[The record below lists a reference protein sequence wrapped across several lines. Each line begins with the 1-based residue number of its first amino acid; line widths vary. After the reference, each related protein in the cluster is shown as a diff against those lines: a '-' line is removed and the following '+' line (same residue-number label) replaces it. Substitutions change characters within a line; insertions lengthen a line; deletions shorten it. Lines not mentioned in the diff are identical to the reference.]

1 MKGKVL
7 SWFVGSL
14 KITIKGC
21 CCERFFNLCAYH
33 GIVLWKLKPLGD
45 NEFTAGILLKNFRKI
60 RPLAKKCHVRIQIV
74 KKSGFPFFCLQCRK
88 RKPLFFS
95 AAMAFALLFALSL
108 FIWDIRIEGNREV
121 TDEQIT
127 DYLTGQGIVQGR
139 LKNSVD
145 YKELA
150 SSLRAYFPELTWVSV
165 KLEGTR
171 LLIQLQENADPIL
184 QEEGE
189 YGPSDLVSDVEG
201 TVTRII
207 TRSGTPAVKA
217 GDQVKKGDLLVSG
230 RVELV
235 NDAAEV
241 YGYQYT
247 AADADVYVLSATK
260 YQDEVSFDRQEKV
273 YSGGETSRILL
284 KFGSFSLGI
293 PFFEIPYKQY
303 DTVKEDRQLR
313 LMENFY
319 LPVYFSKITV
329 REYETIDKTWTFG
342 QAKARLEA
350 NLENFLKKIQEK
362 GVQIFQ
368 NDVKIETAD
377 SLCRACGTI
386 YLIEKAG
393 RRVLIE
399 EEPLTP
405 ETESE

>member
-1 MKGKVL
+1 
-7 SWFVGSL
+7 
-14 KITIKGC
+14 
-21 CCERFFNLCAYH
+21 
-33 GIVLWKLKPLGD
+33 
-45 NEFTAGILLKNFRKI
+45 
-60 RPLAKKCHVRIQIV
+60 
-74 KKSGFPFFCLQCRK
+74 
-88 RKPLFFS
+88 
-95 AAMAFALLFALSL
+95 MAFALLFVLSL

-127 DYLTGQGIVQGR
+127 DYLTDRGIVQGR

-150 SSLRAYFPELTWVSV
+150 SSLRAYFPELTWASV

-171 LLIQLQENADPIL
+171 LLIQLQENTDPVL

-247 AADADVYVLSATK
+247 AADADVYVLTATK

-293 PFFEIPYKQY
+293 PF
-303 DTVKEDRQLR
+303 LR
-313 LMENFY
+313 YRINNM
-319 LPVYFSKITV
+319 
-329 REYETIDKTWTFG
+329 
-342 QAKARLEA
+342 
-350 NLENFLKKIQEK
+350 IQ
-362 GVQIFQ
+362 
-368 NDVKIETAD
+368 
-377 SLCRACGTI
+377 
-386 YLIEKAG
+386 
-393 RRVLIE
+393 
-399 EEPLTP
+399 
-405 ETESE
+405 